1 MRFRDAKKLHNRD
14 QVEVC
19 ITRTAPAEWDRGYI
33 VGDPTVRDVNG
44 TKVVEVIVDTEE
56 HGLLFAI
63 PHTALR

>member
-19 ITRTAPAEWDRGYI
+19 ISRKAPAEWDRGHV
-33 VGDPTVRDVNG
+33 VGEPVVREVG
-44 TKVVEVIVDTEE
+44 TLRVVEVIVDTEN
-56 HGLLFAI
+56 HGLLFI